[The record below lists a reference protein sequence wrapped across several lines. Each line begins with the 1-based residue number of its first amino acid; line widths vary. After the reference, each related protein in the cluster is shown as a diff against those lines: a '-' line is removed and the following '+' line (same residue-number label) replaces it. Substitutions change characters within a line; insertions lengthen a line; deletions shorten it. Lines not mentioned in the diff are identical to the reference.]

1 MSHALA
7 VNPGMV
13 GAAIGMVAIVV
24 GLIAF
29 VAYEARTGGRRA
41 PPSDT
46 RPKPPQPPTEDAP

>member
-1 MSHALA
+1 M
-7 VNPGMV
+7 NPGMV